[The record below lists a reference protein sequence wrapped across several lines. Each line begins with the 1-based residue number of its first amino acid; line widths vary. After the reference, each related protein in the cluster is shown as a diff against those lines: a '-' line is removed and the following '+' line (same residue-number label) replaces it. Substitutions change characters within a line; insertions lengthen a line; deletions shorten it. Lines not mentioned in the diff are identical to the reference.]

1 MGKGSSFPQK
11 SKSGAPPASLCLET
25 LGVLVILLRT
35 PGWMCVFA
43 CVCAC
48 ACAHVQVSRCE
59 RCASA
64 LSQAELPLQFQRLPS
79 CSLGGGA
86 VSAPH

>member
-1 MGKGSSFPQK
+1 MGKGISFPQK